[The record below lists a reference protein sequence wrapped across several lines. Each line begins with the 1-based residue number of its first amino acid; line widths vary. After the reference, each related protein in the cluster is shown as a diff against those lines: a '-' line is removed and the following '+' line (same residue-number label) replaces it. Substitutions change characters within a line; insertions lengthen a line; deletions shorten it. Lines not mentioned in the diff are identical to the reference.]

1 LTVLEEKFI
10 KKTALTTEKQI
21 SLVLAIDFDICAL
34 YSPSDSELFNW
45 RLDVLF
51 LTALEDQSLVIS
63 YYLFF
68 LKAQVVATVLFYSL
82 SDFFSCF

>member
-1 LTVLEEKFI
+1 M
-10 KKTALTTEKQI
+10 EKQI
-21 SLVLAIDFDICAL
+21 SMVLAIDFDICAL

-51 LTALEDQSLVIS
+51 LTALEDQSLIIS

-68 LKAQVVATVLFYSL
+68 LKVQIVAAVLLNSL
-82 SDFFSCF
+82 SDLFSCFQLTAESF